1 MNILIVDDD
10 PIARLIIRQNLS
22 HVSVSNPQI
31 QDAVNGKDA
40 LDVIAEKKVDVVL
53 LDLNM
58 PIMNG
63 FDVLNALKEQA
74 SDIPVYVITS
84 SNLVED
90 RMKCEAFSMVKGF
103 FEKPITH
110 GALDVL
116 SAYDH

>member
-22 HVSVSNPQI
+22 HISLSNLQI
-31 QDAVNGKDA
+31 QDAVNGKEA
-40 LDVIAEKKVDVVL
+40 LSLISENRLDVIL

-63 FDVLNALKEQA
+63 FDVLNALKEQE
-74 SDIPVYVITS
+74 STIPVYIITS

-110 GALDVL
+110 GALDIL
-116 SAYDH
+116 LTHEN